1 MTDAPDSFSS
11 SVESGELKRYAF
23 MLRLRPGVA
32 PAYEEAHRSVWPE
45 MLALLKSAGISEYS
59 IYRRDE
65 LLILALRAKDFEAT
79 WSKIENDPVN
89 LRWQA
94 AMAPYF
100 APSEGLRAGERFP
113 MLEEVF
119 YLP

>member
-1 MTDAPDSFSS
+1 LSDLPDKTP
-11 SVESGELKRYAF
+11 ESGELKRYAF
-23 MLRLRPGVA
+23 MLRIRPGAA
-32 PAYEEAHRSVWPE
+32 PAYDEAHRNVWPE

-79 WSKIENDPVN
+79 WSRIENDPVN

-100 APSEGLRAGERFP
+100 APTEGLRPGERFP
-113 MLEEVF
+113 MLQEIF